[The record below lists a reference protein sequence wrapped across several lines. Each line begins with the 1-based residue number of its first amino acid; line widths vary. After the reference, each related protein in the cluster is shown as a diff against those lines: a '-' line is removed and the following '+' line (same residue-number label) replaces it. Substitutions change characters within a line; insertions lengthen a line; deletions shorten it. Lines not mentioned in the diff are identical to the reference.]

1 MILFAALHIL
11 ENGAMKKCK
20 SAAQLVLMDALVWS
34 AETMK
39 LGSYNTS
46 VLGART
52 LTRKRIAHTP
62 QALSKGEQ
70 QCLKSLKPKCSA
82 GRLQSEE

>member
-20 SAAQLVLMDALVWS
+20 SVAQLVLMDALVWL

-46 VLGART
+46 ALGVHT
-52 LTRKRIAHTP
+52 LTRKRIVHIP
-62 QALSKGEQ
+62 QVLSKGEQ

-82 GRLQSEE
+82 GGHRSEG

>member
-20 SAAQLVLMDALVWS
+20 SVAQLVPMDALVWS

-39 LGSYNTS
+39 LISYNTS
-46 VLGART
+46 ALGART
-52 LTRKRIAHTP
+52 LTRKHIAHTP
-62 QALSKGEQ
+62 KALSKGE
-70 QCLKSLKPKCSA
+70 
-82 GRLQSEE
+82 

>member
-20 SAAQLVLMDALVWS
+20 SVAQLAPMDALVWS

-39 LGSYNTS
+39 LISYNTS
-46 VLGART
+46 VLGVRT
-52 LTRKRIAHTP
+52 LTLKRIARTP
-62 QALSKGEQ
+62 QVLSKGEQ
-70 QCLKSLKPKCSA
+70 QCLKI
-82 GRLQSEE
+82 